1 MSMKALYKESFQKLY
16 EIAEAQQGFFT
27 TKQAIAAGYA
37 EKTHSYHVRVG
48 DWIRQY
54 RGIYRLS
61 NFPAAEDSEL
71 VIWSLWS
78 RNRQDIPQGVYS
90 HETALSIH
98 DLSTLMPSKLHLT
111 VPLNFRRSS
120 QIPEVLILH
129 RANLTEGD
137 IEVRQGF
144 RVTTPLRT
152 IIDLQKEGAVP
163 MDIIQQALQEA
174 MKRGLI
180 TRRAIRRIE
189 MLHAT
194 QGKMEEF
201 VQDSNQ

>member
-1 MSMKALYKESFQKLY
+1 MKAFYKQSFQKLY

-37 EKTHSYHVRVG
+37 EKAHSYHIRVG

-129 RANLTEGD
+129 RANLNEDD

-152 IIDLQKEGAVP
+152 IIDLPKEGTVT

-189 MLHAT
+189 ILHAT
-194 QGKMEEF
+194 RGKTEEI
-201 VQDSNQ
+201 VRESNR